1 MRGICA
7 RNFAWCLKVCND
19 NKKRSCRWLRTQTVR
34 TRNMQPNDNRKSMEN
49 ANTLLRTIGK
59 LLKRPRKGRGAAGTG
74 SVRGVRV
81 LRFCLGLLKLCLLS
95 SPVCVCVC
103 QCVSVLAVG
112 RCENLILS
120 VQNGTSPKSNKQ
132 TKRLLQN
139 RCKNEDWGKWEMRT

>member
-7 RNFAWCLKVCND
+7 RNFSWCLKVCND
-19 NKKRSCRWLRTQTVR
+19 NKKRSCRWLRAQTVR

-59 LLKRPRKGRGAAGTG
+59 LLKRPKAAG
-74 SVRGVRV
+74 RHRQWGVRV

-95 SPVCVCVC
+95 YPVCVYVC
-103 QCVSVLAVG
+103 SLAVG
-112 RCENLILS
+112 RCGNLILS
-120 VQNGTSPKSNKQ
+120 MHNGTSPKSNKQ